1 MLGREKSG
9 SFLLMRSEMRNWT
22 GYQFISTLDHKMEL
36 SSSLVARNNILH
48 IVANLE
54 LLGFALNSYFFLGE
68 EEDMIK

>member
-1 MLGREKSG
+1 
-9 SFLLMRSEMRNWT
+9 
-22 GYQFISTLDHKMEL
+22 MEL
-36 SSSLVARNNILH
+36 SSSLVARNNDILH